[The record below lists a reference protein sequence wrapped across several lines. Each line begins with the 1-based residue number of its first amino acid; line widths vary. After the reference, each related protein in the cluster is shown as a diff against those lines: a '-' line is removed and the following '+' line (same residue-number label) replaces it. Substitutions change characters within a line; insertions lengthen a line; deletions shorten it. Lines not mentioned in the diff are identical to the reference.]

1 MKRPSLRRTTFTAL
15 AGPTV
20 IAVLLVSFSGLWS
33 AERSISILRD
43 NAMTQEAEFL
53 MMLSLHE
60 AAEGERLGVIRSS
73 ESDRLRQLR
82 GGGTGFR
89 IWSGSVVMTASG
101 AGTVAA
107 AASPPSGFGIISG
120 KGQEWRRFALAHE
133 RLPITVEILEPT
145 AMRSEMALRMAA
157 TMTWPMLLL
166 ILAASW
172 IAWRA
177 IASALRPIL
186 QVSHDIDTRDSD
198 DLQPLVTDD
207 LPVEIAP
214 FVVAVNDLMRRLG
227 QAIEREREFTDN
239 AAHELRTPLA
249 LLKVR
254 AQIAERALADR
265 PSSQAELAQLVAA
278 IDRATGVIEQLLT
291 LARVQADRPAFGPID
306 LSGLTEAIA
315 RDLAPDAL
323 ARRQQIDARIT
334 PGIRVNGNSDALAMV
349 VRNLIDN
356 AIRYT
361 PVGGMVNIELE
372 ARPDG
377 NAVLRIVDD
386 GPGIPAEKLDRAFER
401 FTRFAAAENGSGLGL
416 AIAQKIVER
425 HGGAVSLAN
434 RSPHGLICEAR
445 LPAAK

>member
-1 MKRPSLRRTTFTAL
+1 MRRPSLRRTTFTAL
-15 AGPTV
+15 AGPALV
-20 IAVLLVSFSGLWS
+20 ALLLVAFSGLWS

-60 AAEGERLGVIRSS
+60 AAEGEQLGVIRSS

-89 IWSGSVVMTASG
+89 IWSGGVVVTASG
-101 AGTVAA
+101 AAPIAA
-107 AASPPSGFGIISG
+107 GGRPPEGFAKVSGN
-120 KGQEWRRFALAHE
+120 GQEWRRFALAHDQ
-133 RLPITVEILEPT
+133 LPITVEILEPI
-145 AMRSEMALRMAA
+145 AMRNEMALRMAA

-177 IASALRPIL
+177 IASALRPIQ
-186 QVSHDIDTRDSD
+186 QVSHDIDARDTD
-198 DLQPLVTDD
+198 DLQPLQTSD

-214 FVVAVNDLMRRLG
+214 LAVAVNDLMGRLG

-254 AQIAERALADR
+254 AQIAERALADN
-265 PSSQAELAQLVAA
+265 PASQAQLAQLVAA

-291 LARVQADRPAFGPID
+291 LARVQADGAAFGPID
-306 LSGLTEAIA
+306 LSSLTEDIA

-323 ARRQQIDARIT
+323 ARHQEIDASIA
-334 PGIRVNGNSDALAMV
+334 PGIRVRGNSDALAIV
-349 VRNLIDN
+349 VRNLLDN

-361 PVGGMVNIELE
+361 PAGGMVDIQLDALPN
-372 ARPDG
+372 G
-377 NAVLRIVDD
+377 NASLRIADD
-386 GPGIPAEKLDRAFER
+386 GPGIPADKLDRAFER
-401 FTRFAAAENGSGLGL
+401 FTRFAGSENGSGLGL
-416 AIAQKIVER
+416 AIAQKIVDR
-425 HGGAVSLAN
+425 HGGAISLAN
-434 RSPHGLICEAR
+434 RSPHGLICEVR
-445 LPAAK
+445 LPIWK